1 MMIYDY
7 DNDEED
13 ERLKKVLPAATDKA
27 REEHT
32 VTHDA
37 DQAIHSNLNTIMMTM
52 TSQKRFGQFKKQKV
66 HVLPLLWLLV
76 PQPTSYFFFK
86 VVFFFKHT
94 LKLVKEKVLHW
105 KRCGR
110 WGV

>member
-1 MMIYDY
+1 MIYDY

-13 ERLKKVLPAATDKA
+13 EQLKKVLPAATDKA
-27 REEHT
+27 KEQHT

-76 PQPTSYFFFK
+76 PQSTSSLFLFVCFLNT
-86 VVFFFKHT
+86 H
-94 LKLVKEKVLHW
+94 
-105 KRCGR
+105 
-110 WGV
+110 